1 MAKATKKSQDPTKNV
16 KPSTSGMK
24 SKKAKTRRETKA
36 RAAGNK
42 DGESSSR
49 SCRMAQVVTKV
60 KKTRP
65 RSPKR
70 KASEKTTTS
79 TRKTKRANKKSLFGQ
94 YHRLMEEMAR
104 TETDPGQSSSVESC
118 SVSTS
123 DLESQ

>member
-1 MAKATKKSQDPTKNV
+1 MAKATKKSQDPTKNI
-16 KPSTSGMK
+16 KPSTSGTK
-24 SKKAKTRRETKA
+24 AKKAKTRRETKT
-36 RAAGNK
+36 RTAGKK
-42 DGESSSR
+42 DGEPSSR
-49 SCRMAQVVTKV
+49 SCKVAQVITKV

-79 TRKTKRANKKSLFGQ
+79 TKKTKKANKKSLFGH

-104 TETDPGQSSSVESC
+104 TETDPGQSSLESS